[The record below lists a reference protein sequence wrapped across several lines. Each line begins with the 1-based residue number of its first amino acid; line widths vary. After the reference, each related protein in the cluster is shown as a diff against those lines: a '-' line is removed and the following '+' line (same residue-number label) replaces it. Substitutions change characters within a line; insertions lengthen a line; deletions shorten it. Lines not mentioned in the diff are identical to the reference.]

1 MTPETKYQELFS
13 KFNDVIPPNHQEN
26 IDDSIA
32 VDIKATKECVKIA
45 VDELIKVAK
54 FFKLYEEILYW
65 QLVKKEL
72 TKNKNK

>member
-1 MTPETKYQELFS
+1 MTPEEKAIELYNQMYDYSLFEEEA
-13 KFNDVIPPNHQEN
+13 KMCAI
-26 IDDSIA
+26 
-32 VDIKATKECVKIA
+32 IA

>member
-1 MTPETKYQELFS
+1 MTPEEKYQELFS
-13 KFNDVIPPNHQEN
+13 KFNDAIPPNHQED

-32 VDIKATKECVKIA
+32 LDIKATKECVSIA

-54 FFKLYEEILYW
+54 FFKLYEETLYW

-72 TKNKNK
+72 KIKNK